1 MGKDNDSQ
9 IIRPPDTLSAKIST
23 GGPGAVDLEAL
34 ERAETV
40 ITDMTDSY
48 LDWVVEDLGRLDAAL
63 AELEAASGGYEK
75 LLNNIFEIS
84 HDMKGQGG
92 SFGYQ
97 LMTILGDGLCRFIDK
112 VQDCGPKEIEAIKL
126 YVSSMNLVIANR
138 MRGDGGGEGE
148 KLLKGL
154 ELVAAKVS
162 KD

>member
-1 MGKDNDSQ
+1 MGKDNDPQ

-48 LDWVVEDLGRLDAAL
+48 LDWVVEDLKRLGDAV
-63 AELEAASGGYEK
+63 AELEAATGDYEK
-75 LLNNIFEIS
+75 PLDKVFQIS

-97 LMTILGDGLCRFIDK
+97 LMTILGDDLCRFIDK

-126 YVSSMNLVIANR
+126 YSSSMNLVIANH
-138 MRGDGGGEGE
+138 MRGDGGAEGE

-154 ELVAAKVS
+154 ELVAAKVA